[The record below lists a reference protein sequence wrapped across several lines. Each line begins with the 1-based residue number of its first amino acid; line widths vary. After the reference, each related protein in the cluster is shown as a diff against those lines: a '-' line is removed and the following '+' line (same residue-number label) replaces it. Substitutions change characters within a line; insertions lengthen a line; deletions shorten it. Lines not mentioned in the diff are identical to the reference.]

1 MSEPVSCVTVIED
14 DPLLLRSITRLLQTS
29 GFHVSPYQS
38 AAEFLYRADPASRGC
53 LLVDMSMPELDGLA
67 LQRALSEAS
76 DTRPI
81 VFMSGEADID
91 CAVAALKAG
100 ASDFLTKPVD
110 ETKLVHAI
118 RQAVDG
124 ERVARDRRAAREAW
138 ESKLDSLTRRE
149 RQVLHGV
156 VEGRLNK
163 QIAIR
168 LGIAE
173 KTVKVHRARMMAKL
187 RVSSVAELVRS
198 WIRFDAHQRRAARHG

>member
-1 MSEPVSCVTVIED
+1 VLSPVSCVTVIED
-14 DPLLLRSITRLLQTS
+14 DPLLLRSITRVLQTS
-29 GFHVSPYQS
+29 GFHVAPYQS
-38 AAEFLYRADPASRGC
+38 AAEFLYEADHASPGC
-53 LLVDMSMPELDGLA
+53 LLVEMSMPELDGLA

-76 DTRPI
+76 DPRPI

-118 RQAVDG
+118 REAVDG

-138 ESKLDSLTRRE
+138 EARLDGLTRRE

-187 RVSSVAELVRS
+187 GVSSVAELVRS
-198 WIRFDAHQRRAARHG
+198 WLAFEASQRRPARRA